1 MRQFSHQFCWKKTI
15 LLGSLT
21 RNNFGSA
28 KKWDDKL
35 DSMPYHGSHAILIPF
50 LHTAFI
56 GNRKA
61 FPYLFWGSAEPT
73 KWKVNFRVKMIR
85 VKGFWWLLLRI
96 HYMNL
101 GMICYVYWQSE
112 TRVFSPKLS
121 GVRLHLDI
129 NEDVDSTDSGILFYN
144 FSNFDETSLTTY
156 HFSGKWQQKK
166 QPHPLSVTFCT
177 ITGWPV
183 VF

>member
-1 MRQFSHQFCWKKTI
+1 MRQFSHQFCWKKTSY
-15 LLGSLT
+15 GSLT

-28 KKWDDKL
+28 KDEMKSL
-35 DSMPYHGSHAILIPF
+35 TPYHGSHAILVPF
-50 LHTAFI
+50 LHTVFI

-61 FPYLFWGSAEPT
+61 FPWQFWRSAEPT
-73 KWKVNFRVKMIR
+73 KWKVNFRVKMNR
-85 VKGFWWLLLRI
+85 VKGFWWLLLLI

-101 GMICYVYWQSE
+101 RMIIMFID
-112 TRVFSPKLS
+112 RVRQGCFPLS
-121 GVRLHLDI
+121 YLESDCTWRQYQWRCGLYRFWDP
-129 NEDVDSTDSGILFYN
+129 ILQFFLIWWNITHYLS
-144 FSNFDETSLTTY
+144 FFWKVAT
-156 HFSGKWQQKK
+156 KK